1 MWPAVRTRAQKQ
13 SANRRDIKSI
23 KDSKGESVDN
33 SESLRMMRA
42 IYATGV
48 MDGMTA
54 KQRKDCFESLGV
66 NKTTRGCSKQ
76 MIESKLKAME
86 NQYGV
91 TSAD

>member
-1 MWPAVRTRAQKQ
+1 MQPAVRTRAQKR
-13 SANRRDIKSI
+13 SANRRVIESI
-23 KDSKGESVDN
+23 KGKDESVDN
-33 SESLRMMRA
+33 SKSLRMMRA

-66 NKTTRGCSKQ
+66 NKTTRGCSRQ

-86 NQYGV
+86 NKYGV
-91 TSAD
+91 TPAD